1 MPCGYV
7 TWRGLPPMN
16 RVELRAKLVLM
27 AVPWRVLEPTTK
39 VIIVALVGL
48 ISCQVGRPEGVS
60 WDRRMTQSG
69 HAECNVEEDR
79 EINCVKV
86 NGGSVRLEIRHLPV
100 G

>member
-7 TWRGLPPMN
+7 FWRGLPPMN
-16 RVELRAKLVLM
+16 RVELRAKLVLK
-27 AVPWRVLEPTTK
+27 AVPWWVLEPTTK
-39 VIIVALVGL
+39 VVVVALVGL

-69 HAECNVEEDR
+69 HAECNIKEDR

-86 NGGSVRLEIRHLPV
+86 NGGWIRLEICHLPV

>member
-7 TWRGLPPMN
+7 IWRGLPPMN
-16 RVELRAKLVLM
+16 HVELRAELVLK

-39 VIIVALVGL
+39 VVVVALVGL
-48 ISCQVGRPEGVS
+48 IAFQVGRPEGVC

-79 EINCVKV
+79 EINCFEV
-86 NGGSVRLEIRHLPV
+86 NGGWIRLEIRHLPV
-100 G
+100 W